1 MKKFLFP
8 LIAVTFS
15 LAAAE
20 KTVNWP
26 QWRGPNGDGSA
37 PNEKAPTTWS
47 ETKNLKWKLKLPG
60 YGASSPIVWNDRV
73 YLTCYSGYGAGR
85 RGGSPSGLMRHL
97 VCVDAKTGKSVWQKE
112 LKPTKSEDY
121 YSGMGVPEHGYAT
134 STPAT
139 DGKAIYVFL
148 AKSGMAAFDM
158 KGKKLWQTSVGT
170 NPSRKR
176 WGSSS
181 SPIIH
186 GDLVFINALQ
196 EGHKIFSLNKADGK
210 IAWQWG
216 PDAEYS
222 SQYQDAY
229 GTPALIKAK
238 DKTELVLAVPGE
250 IWSFD
255 AKKGNITWYTYTNV
269 GSGRGNVSPSTITGG
284 NALYVFGGRPG
295 SGVAVKLG
303 GKGEVKESSQLWT
316 SRISPYVATPVYHE
330 GHLYWMDRSG
340 YAVCLNA
347 STGREAFRERLKNS
361 GRSTPKFYASPVVVD
376 GKIISISRNAG
387 AFVLEA
393 KPKFKQLAQNTFASD
408 RSVFNASPAV
418 SNNRLFLR
426 SDTYLYCVA
435 GE

>member
-1 MKKFLFP
+1 MKYFLLTS
-8 LIAVTFS
+8 LIIAFS
-15 LAAAE
+15 SSAAQ
-20 KTVNWP
+20 TSSNWP

-37 PNEKAPTTWS
+37 PDEKAPTTWS

-60 YGASSPIVWNDRV
+60 YGASSPIVGNERI
-73 YLTCYSGYGAGR
+73 YLTCYTGYGAGS
-85 RGGSPSGLMRHL
+85 RGGSPANMMRHL
-97 VCVDAKTGKSVWQKE
+97 VCVDAKTGKTVWQKE

-148 AKSGMAAFDM
+148 AKSGMAAFDL

-170 NPSRKR
+170 NSSRKR

-196 EGHKIFSLNKADGK
+196 EGHKIFALNKTDGT
-210 IAWQWG
+210 IAWEWG
-216 PDAEYS
+216 PSAPDS
-222 SQYQDAY
+222 YQDTY
-229 GTPALIKAK
+229 GTPTLIKAK
-238 DKTELVLAVPGE
+238 DKTDLVLAVPGE

-255 AKKGNITWYTYTNV
+255 TKKGDIVWYTYTNV
-269 GSGRGNVSPSTITGG
+269 GAGRGNVSPSTITGG
-284 NALYVFGGRPG
+284 DALYVFGGRPG

-303 GKGEVKESSQLWT
+303 GKGEVKESSHLWT
-316 SRISPYVATPVYHE
+316 SRSSPYVATPVYHE

-347 STGREAFRERLKNS
+347 STGREAFRERLKS
-361 GRSTPKFYASPVVVD
+361 SSRTPQFYASPVVVD
-376 GKIISISRNAG
+376 GKIISVSRNAG

-393 KPKFKQLAQNTFASD
+393 KPKFKQLAQNIFESD

-426 SDTYLYCVA
+426 SDTHLYCVA

>member
-1 MKKFLFP
+1 MRKILSA
-8 LIAVTFS
+8 LIIIIPFAAT
-15 LAAAE
+15 AAE
-20 KTVNWP
+20 KTANWP
-26 QWRGPNGDGSA
+26 QCRGPNGDGTTLA
-37 PNEKAPTTWS
+37 EKAPTTWS

-60 YGASSPIVWNDRV
+60 YGASSPIIWNDRV
-73 YLTCYSGYGAGR
+73 YLTCYSGYGAGS

-112 LKPTKSEDY
+112 LKPTKTEDN

-148 AKSGMAAFDM
+148 AKSGMAAFDLN
-158 KGKKLWQTSVGT
+158 GKKLWQTSVGDSS
-170 NPSRKR
+170 SRKR

-181 SPIIH
+181 SPIID
-186 GDLVFINALQ
+186 GELVFINALQ
-196 EGHKIFSLNKADGK
+196 EGHKVFALNKADGK

-216 PDAEYS
+216 PDAYS
-222 SQYQDAY
+222 SYQDAY
-229 GTPALIKAK
+229 GTPSLVKAK

-269 GSGRGNVSPSTITGG
+269 GAGRGNVSPSTITGG
-284 NALYVFGGRPG
+284 DALYVFGGRPG

-316 SRISPYVATPVYHE
+316 SRSSPYVATPVYHE

-340 YAVCLNA
+340 YAVCINA
-347 STGREAFRERLKNS
+347 NTGKETYRERLQSS
-361 GRSTPKFYASPVVVD
+361 GRTPQFYASPVVVD
-376 GKIISISRNAG
+376 GKIISVSRNAG

-393 KPKFKQLAQNTFASD
+393 KPKFKQLAQNSFASD

-426 SDTYLYCVA
+426 SDTHLYCIA

>member
-1 MKKFLFP
+1 MKHLL
-8 LIAVTFS
+8 LIAL
-15 LAAAE
+15 LAALNTSAAQ
-20 KTVNWP
+20 KISNWP
-26 QWRGPNGDGSA
+26 QWRGPNGDGTTLA
-37 PNEKAPTTWS
+37 DKAPTTWS

-60 YGASSPIVWNDRV
+60 YGASSPIVWNERI
-73 YLTCYSGYGAGR
+73 YLTCYTGYGAGS
-85 RGGSPSGLMRHL
+85 RGGSPANMMRHL
-97 VCVDAKTGKSVWQKE
+97 ICVDAKTGKSVWKKD

-148 AKSGMAAFDM
+148 AKSGMVAFDL

-170 NPSRKR
+170 NSSRKR

-196 EGHKIFSLNKADGK
+196 EGNKIFALNKADGK

-216 PDAEYS
+216 PSAADS
-222 SQYQDAY
+222 YQDTY
-229 GTPALIKAK
+229 GTPALVKAK

-250 IWSFD
+250 IWSFGT
-255 AKKGNITWYTYTNV
+255 KKGDIAWYTYTNI
-269 GSGRGNVSPSTITGG
+269 GAGRGNVSPSTITGG
-284 NALYVFGGRPG
+284 DALYVFGGRPG

-303 GKGEVKESSQLWT
+303 GKGEVKGSSQLWT
-316 SRISPYVATPVYHE
+316 SRSSPYVATPVYHE

-347 STGREAFRERLKNS
+347 STGREAFRERLKS
-361 GRSTPKFYASPVVVD
+361 SSRTPQFYASPVVVD
-376 GKIISISRNAG
+376 GKIISVSRNAG
-387 AFVLEA
+387 SFVLEA

-426 SDTYLYCVA
+426 SDTHLYCVTDK
-435 GE
+435 

>member
-1 MKKFLFP
+1 MKHLL
-8 LIAVTFS
+8 LIAL
-15 LAAAE
+15 LAALNTSAAQ
-20 KTVNWP
+20 KISNWP
-26 QWRGPNGDGSA
+26 QWRGPNGDGTTLA
-37 PNEKAPTTWS
+37 DKAPTTWS

-60 YGASSPIVWNDRV
+60 YGASSPIVWNERI
-73 YLTCYSGYGAGR
+73 YLTCYTGYGAGS
-85 RGGSPSGLMRHL
+85 RGGSPANMMRHL
-97 VCVDAKTGKSVWQKE
+97 ICVDAKTGKSVWKKD

-148 AKSGMAAFDM
+148 AKSGMVAFDL

-170 NPSRKR
+170 NSSRKR

-196 EGHKIFSLNKADGK
+196 EGNKIFALNKADGK

-216 PDAEYS
+216 PSAADS
-222 SQYQDAY
+222 YQDTY
-229 GTPALIKAK
+229 GTPALVKAK

-255 AKKGNITWYTYTNV
+255 TKKGDIAWYTYTNV
-269 GSGRGNVSPSTITGG
+269 GAGRGNVSPSTITGG
-284 NALYVFGGRPG
+284 DALYVFGGRPG

-316 SRISPYVATPVYHE
+316 SRISPYVASPVYHE

-347 STGREAFRERLKNS
+347 STGREAFRERLKS
-361 GRSTPKFYASPVVVD
+361 SSRTPQFYASPIVVD
-376 GKIISISRNAG
+376 GKIISVSRNAG

-393 KPKFKQLAQNTFASD
+393 KPKFKQLAQNIFESD

-426 SDTYLYCVA
+426 SDTHLYCVA

>member
-1 MKKFLFP
+1 MKHLL
-8 LIAVTFS
+8 LIAL
-15 LAAAE
+15 LAALNTGAAQ
-20 KTVNWP
+20 KISNWP
-26 QWRGPNGDGSA
+26 QWRGPNGDGTTLA
-37 PNEKAPTTWS
+37 DKAPTTWS

-60 YGASSPIVWNDRV
+60 YGASSPIVWNDRI
-73 YLTCYSGYGAGR
+73 YLTCYTGYGAGN
-85 RGGSPSGLMRHL
+85 RGGSPTNMMRHL
-97 VCVDAKTGKSVWQKE
+97 VCVDAKTGKTVWQKE

-148 AKSGMAAFDM
+148 AKSGMVAFDL

-170 NPSRKR
+170 NSSRKR

-196 EGHKIFSLNKADGK
+196 EGNKIFALNKADGK

-216 PDAEYS
+216 PSAADS
-222 SQYQDAY
+222 YQDTY
-229 GTPALIKAK
+229 GTPALVKAK

-255 AKKGNITWYTYTNV
+255 TKKGDIAWYTYTNV
-269 GSGRGNVSPSTITGG
+269 GAGRGNVSPSTITGG
-284 NALYVFGGRPG
+284 DALYVFGGRPG

-303 GKGEVKESSQLWT
+303 GKGEVKESSHLWT
-316 SRISPYVATPVYHE
+316 SRSSPYVATPVYHE

-347 STGREAFRERLKNS
+347 STGREAFRERLKS
-361 GRSTPKFYASPVVVD
+361 SSRTPQFYASPIVVG
-376 GKIISISRNAG
+376 GKIISVSRNAG

-393 KPKFKQLAQNTFASD
+393 KPKFKQLAQNIFESD
-408 RSVFNASPAV
+408 RSVFNASPAI

-426 SDTYLYCVA
+426 SDTHLYCVTDK
-435 GE
+435 

>member
-1 MKKFLFP
+1 MRKTLSA
-8 LIAVTFS
+8 LIIIIPFAAT
-15 LAAAE
+15 AAE
-20 KTVNWP
+20 KTANWP
-26 QWRGPNGDGSA
+26 QWRGPNGDGTTLA
-37 PNEKAPTTWS
+37 EKAPTTWS

-60 YGASSPIVWNDRV
+60 YGASSPIIWNDRV
-73 YLTCYSGYGAGR
+73 YLTCYSGYGAGS

-112 LKPTKSEDY
+112 LKPTKSEDN

-148 AKSGMAAFDM
+148 AKSGMAAFDL
-158 KGKKLWQTSVGT
+158 KGKKLWQTSVGSSS
-170 NPSRKR
+170 SRKR

-196 EGHKIFSLNKADGK
+196 EGHKVFALNKADGK

-216 PDAEYS
+216 PDAYS
-222 SQYQDAY
+222 SYQDAY
-229 GTPALIKAK
+229 GTPSLVKAK

-255 AKKGNITWYTYTNV
+255 AKKGNITWYAYTNV
-269 GSGRGNVSPSTITGG
+269 GAGRGNVSPSTITGG
-284 NALYVFGGRPG
+284 DALYVFGGRPG

-316 SRISPYVATPVYHE
+316 SRNSPYVATPVYHE

-347 STGREAFRERLKNS
+347 KTGKETYRERLQSS
-361 GRSTPKFYASPVVVD
+361 GRTPQFYASPVVVD
-376 GKIISISRNAG
+376 GKIISVSRNAG

-393 KPKFKQLAQNTFASD
+393 KPKFKQLAQNIFASD

-426 SDTYLYCVA
+426 SDTHLYCIA

>member
-1 MKKFLFP
+1 MKKFLIP
-8 LIAVTFS
+8 LFIVS
-15 LAAAE
+15 LTSIAAE
-20 KTVNWP
+20 KSANWP
-26 QWRGPNGDGSA
+26 QWRGPNGDGTA
-37 PNEKAPTTWS
+37 PGEKAPTTWS

-73 YLTCYSGYGAGR
+73 YLTCYSGYGAGS

-112 LKPTKSEDY
+112 LKPTKSEDN
-121 YSGMGVPEHGYAT
+121 YSGMGVPQHGYAS

-148 AKSGMAAFDM
+148 AKSGMAAFDL
-158 KGKKLWQTSVGT
+158 KGKKLWQTSVGSSS
-170 NPSRKR
+170 SRKR

-196 EGHKIFSLNKADGK
+196 EGHKIFALNKADGK

-216 PDAEYS
+216 PDAYS
-222 SQYQDAY
+222 SYQDTY
-229 GTPALIKAK
+229 GTPALVKGK
-238 DKTELVLAVPGE
+238 DDKTELVLAVPGE

-255 AKKGNITWYTYTNV
+255 TKKGDITWYAYTNI
-269 GSGRGNVSPSTITGG
+269 GSRGGNVSPSAIADGG
-284 NALYVFGGRPG
+284 ILYAFGGRPG
-295 SGVAVKLG
+295 SGAAIKLG
-303 GKGEVKESSQLWT
+303 DTGELKESAKLWT
-316 SRISPYVATPVYHE
+316 SRISPYIATPVYHE

-340 YAVCLNA
+340 YAICLNA
-347 STGREAFRERLKNS
+347 STGREAFRERLKSS
-361 GRSTPKFYASPVVVD
+361 GRTPQFYASPVVVA
-376 GKIISISRNAG
+376 GKIISVSRNAG

-418 SNNRLFLR
+418 SNGRLFLR
-426 SDTYLYCVA
+426 SDTHLYCIA

>member
-1 MKKFLFP
+1 MKKFLIP
-8 LIAVTFS
+8 LFIVS
-15 LAAAE
+15 LTSIAAE
-20 KTVNWP
+20 KSANWP
-26 QWRGPNGDGSA
+26 QWRGPNGDGTA
-37 PNEKAPTTWS
+37 PGEKAPTTWS

-73 YLTCYSGYGAGR
+73 YLTCYSGYGAGS
-85 RGGSPSGLMRHL
+85 RGGSSSSLMRHL
-97 VCVDAKTGKSVWQKE
+97 VCIDAKTGKPVWQKE
-112 LKPTKSEDY
+112 LKPTKSEDR

-148 AKSGMAAFDM
+148 AKSGMAAFDL
-158 KGKKLWQTSVGT
+158 KGKKLWQTSVG
-170 NPSRKR
+170 SSSSSKR

-196 EGHKIFSLNKADGK
+196 EGRKIFALNKADGK
-210 IAWQWG
+210 TAWQWG
-216 PDAEYS
+216 PDAYS
-222 SQYQDAY
+222 SYQDTY
-229 GTPALIKAK
+229 GTPSLVKAK
-238 DKTELVLAVPGE
+238 NGVELVLAVPGE

-255 AKKGNITWYTYTNV
+255 AKKGNITWYAYTNV
-269 GSGRGNVSPSTITGG
+269 GAGRGNVSPSAITGG
-284 NALYVFGGRPG
+284 DALYVFGGRPG
-295 SGVAVKLG
+295 SGLAVKLG
-303 GKGEVKESSQLWT
+303 GKGEVKESAKLWT
-316 SRISPYVATPVYHE
+316 SRNSPYVATPVYHE
-330 GHLYWMDRSG
+330 GYLYWMDRSG
-340 YAVCLNA
+340 YAICLNA
-347 STGREAFRERLKNS
+347 STGREAFRERLKSS
-361 GRSTPKFYASPVVVD
+361 GRTPKFYASPVVVA
-376 GKIISISRNAG
+376 GKIISVSRNAG

-426 SDTYLYCVA
+426 SDTHLYCIA

>member
-1 MKKFLFP
+1 MKHLL
-8 LIAVTFS
+8 LIAL
-15 LAAAE
+15 LAALNASAAQ
-20 KTVNWP
+20 KISNWP
-26 QWRGPNGDGSA
+26 QWRGPNGDGTTLVD
-37 PNEKAPTTWS
+37 KAPTTWS

-60 YGASSPIVWNDRV
+60 YGASSPILWNERI
-73 YLTCYSGYGAGR
+73 YLTCYTGYGAGN
-85 RGGSPSGLMRHL
+85 RGGSPTNMMRHL
-97 VCVDAKTGKSVWQKE
+97 VCVDAKTGKTVWQKE
-112 LKPTKSEDY
+112 LKPTKSEDS

-139 DGKAIYVFL
+139 DGKAIYIFL
-148 AKSGMAAFDM
+148 AKSGMAAFDL

-170 NPSRKR
+170 NSSRKR

-196 EGHKIFSLNKADGK
+196 EGNKIFALNKADGK

-216 PDAEYS
+216 PSAADS
-222 SQYQDAY
+222 YQDTY
-229 GTPALIKAK
+229 GTPTLVKAK

-255 AKKGNITWYTYTNV
+255 TKKGDIAWYTYTNV
-269 GSGRGNVSPSTITGG
+269 GAGRGNVSPSTITGG
-284 NALYVFGGRPG
+284 DALYVFGGRPG
-295 SGVAVKLG
+295 SGVAIKLG

-316 SRISPYVATPVYHE
+316 SRSSPYVASPVYHE
-330 GHLYWMDRSG
+330 DHLYWMDRSG

-347 STGREAFRERLKNS
+347 STGREAFRERLKS
-361 GRSTPKFYASPVVVD
+361 SSRTPQFYASPIVVD
-376 GKIISISRNAG
+376 GKIISVSRNAG
-387 AFVLEA
+387 TFVLEA
-393 KPKFKQLAQNTFASD
+393 KPKFKQLAQNIFESD
-408 RSVFNASPAV
+408 RSVFNASPAI

-426 SDTYLYCVA
+426 SDTHLYCVA

>member
-1 MKKFLFP
+1 M
-8 LIAVTFS
+8 
-15 LAAAE
+15 
-20 KTVNWP
+20 
-26 QWRGPNGDGSA
+26 
-37 PNEKAPTTWS
+37 
-47 ETKNLKWKLKLPG
+47 
-60 YGASSPIVWNDRV
+60 
-73 YLTCYSGYGAGR
+73 
-85 RGGSPSGLMRHL
+85 MRHL
-97 VCVDAKTGKSVWQKE
+97 VCVDAKTGKSIWQKE

-148 AKSGMAAFDM
+148 AKSGMAAFDL
-158 KGKKLWQTSVGT
+158 KGKKLWQTSVGSSS
-170 NPSRKR
+170 SRKR

-196 EGHKIFSLNKADGK
+196 EGHKIFALNKADGK

-216 PDAEYS
+216 PDAYS
-222 SQYQDAY
+222 SYQDTY
-229 GTPALIKAK
+229 GTPSLVKAK

-255 AKKGNITWYTYTNV
+255 AKKGNITWYAYTNV
-269 GSGRGNVSPSTITGG
+269 GGRGGNVSPSTITGG
-284 NALYVFGGRPG
+284 DALYVFGGRPG

-316 SRISPYVATPVYHE
+316 SRSSPYVATPVYHE

-347 STGREAFRERLKNS
+347 STGREAFRERLKSN
-361 GRSTPKFYASPVVVD
+361 GRSTPKFYSSPVVVD
-376 GKIISISRNAG
+376 GKIISVSRNAG

-393 KPKFKQLAQNTFASD
+393 KPKFKQLGQNTFASD

-418 SNNRLFLR
+418 SNGRLFLR
-426 SDTYLYCVA
+426 SDTHLYCVA